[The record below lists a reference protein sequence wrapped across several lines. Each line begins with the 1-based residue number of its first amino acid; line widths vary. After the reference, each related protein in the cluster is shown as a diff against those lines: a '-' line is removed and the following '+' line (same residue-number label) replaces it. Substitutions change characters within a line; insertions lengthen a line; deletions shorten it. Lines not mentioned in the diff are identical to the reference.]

1 MMASSTKYGV
11 AVDVWGAAC
20 ITAELATGEP
30 LFPGDDEHA
39 VLRRVSRVLGPF
51 PEQVGQYL
59 MGLGVPRRCLD
70 AGPAPGLKA
79 SRRGALVKAL
89 SEPVVDVLKDMLH
102 CDSNLRPSASECVI
116 DYKRRCGPRLRK
128 WRKHP

>member
-1 MMASSTKYGV
+1 MSGKSCLDLTHYIGSRWYRAPEMMASSTKYGV

-79 SRRGALVKAL
+79 SSRRLG
-89 SEPVVDVLKDMLH
+89 E
-102 CDSNLRPSASECVI
+102 
-116 DYKRRCGPRLRK
+116 GPI
-128 WRKHP
+128 